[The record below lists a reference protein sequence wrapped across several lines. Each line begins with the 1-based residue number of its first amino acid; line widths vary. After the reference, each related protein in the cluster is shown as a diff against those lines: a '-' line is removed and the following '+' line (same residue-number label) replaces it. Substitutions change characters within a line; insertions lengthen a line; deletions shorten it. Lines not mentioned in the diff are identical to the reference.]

1 MEIKDAIAILAANV
15 MFACDKAQ
23 FSEACKASVE
33 DALIMAI
40 SALEKQIPEPPKV
53 AEGNDADGF
62 WRPDMFF
69 CQTCGK
75 VIDTCEHH
83 CICGQKIDWED

>member
-1 MEIKDAIAILAANV
+1 MEIKEAI
-15 MFACDKAQ
+15 
-23 FSEACKASVE
+23 EALRFYQRKLYNGIYKEKIGAF
-33 DALIMAI
+33 DIAI
-40 SALEKQIPEPPKV
+40 SALEKQIPEPPEV

-69 CQTCGK
+69 CPTCRK

-83 CICGQKIDWED
+83 CICGQKIDWEDELEGKE

>member
-1 MEIKDAIAILAANV
+1 MEINKAIERLKEYYDNSVI
-15 MFACDKAQ
+15 
-23 FSEACKASVE
+23 FSETVGEEVDSFTE
-33 DALIMAI
+33 ALQMAI

-53 AEGNDADGF
+53 AEGNDADGI

-69 CQTCGK
+69 CPTCGK

-83 CICGQKIDWED
+83 CICGQKIDWEG